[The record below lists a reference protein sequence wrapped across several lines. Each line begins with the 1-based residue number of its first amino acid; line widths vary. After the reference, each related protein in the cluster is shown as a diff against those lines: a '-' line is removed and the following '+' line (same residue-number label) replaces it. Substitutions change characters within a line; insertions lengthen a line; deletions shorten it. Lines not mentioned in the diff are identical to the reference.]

1 MKIISIVILIYAFLK
16 SMFYGYYEIKEIG
29 NKFGGIIVIL
39 LALIGFIVPVTFL
52 IIYY

>member
-1 MKIISIVILIYAFLK
+1 MKTICIIILIYAFLK

-39 LALIGFIVPVTFL
+39 LAILGLIIPTVFL
-52 IIYY
+52 IIYF